1 MLNKVSHNKKK
12 FSVVETKMDGK
23 NVIDVS
29 SFFLFEATGDSESDF
44 EPGMA
49 ADVEKDDAE
58 SCICGLYDTDRVE
71 DDDEFVDQRSPND
84 DDDDNDEVTID
95 QWWINDKMVSVD
107 SDSGGELMDE
117 SAKNRLFWEAC
128 LAS

>member
-1 MLNKVSHNKKK
+1 
-12 FSVVETKMDGK
+12 MDGK

-58 SCICGLYDTDRVE
+58 SCICDLYDTDRVE
-71 DDDEFVDQRSPND
+71 DDDEFVDQWFPKDVDDGDDDED
-84 DDDDNDEVTID
+84 DDDDEVTVD
-95 QWWINDKMVSVD
+95 QCWISDKMVSV
-107 SDSGGELMDE
+107 DSGGELMDE
-117 SAKNRLFWEAC
+117 SEKNRLFWEAC